1 MKRKKLSTLFLV
13 FALIW
18 FSQMLAAQ
26 SSIYDDSDGP
36 FTILAQAV
44 TVLSP
49 NGGENWAVA
58 SSRNITWSSSSTI
71 ANVNIDYSTDSGSS
85 WTLVAANIANSGT
98 HAWTVP
104 NTPSTTCLMRVRDA
118 ANAGTYDVSDA
129 VFSISTVPT
138 LTISGTITTGG
149 TGLANVVMNGLPGN
163 PTTNASGFY
172 SATVDYNWSGTAT
185 PILAGYTF
193 SPENKTYTNVVAN
206 QTAQDYTATAVTTLT
221 ISGTITSGGT
231 GLVNVVMNGLP
242 GNPTTNASGFYT
254 ASINYGWSGTVTPT
268 MANYTFTPPSTTYTN
283 VTTSQTTNYAAAS
296 NKALVITA
304 PNSTSIW
311 APGATCTITW
321 LKQGTQDANVKIYL
335 YQGIS
340 TLIKTIT
347 KKTNNDGSY
356 DWRIPRNL
364 QPGSEYFIRVQT
376 VDNLIS
382 DDSDKFSIIV
392 PSITITAPVT
402 GSAWQR
408 GIMHTITWN
417 KEGLMNADVKIELLN
432 KNKVVLTI
440 ATSTAN
446 NGSFDWTI
454 PATQTLASTYK
465 IRITTVDNLVK
476 GDSGIFTI
484 SNISGLVL
492 LAPNGDGILKPA
504 VRQLIRWQGDP
515 SVLEVKLEFS
525 RNNGSTF
532 STIAD
537 HVPNTGRYEWLVP
550 VNFTRNAIIRVSDSN
565 GKLWQDKAFLEY
577 SFRFS
582 YSPENDYQ
590 QPAAVF
596 WFGSSDPESPSYGFA
611 RITLAH
617 DVIQFSDFS
626 KSIEPLSGAWHELR
640 VRFDFHHDTATL
652 YLDKQPL
659 FENLS
664 LFTSHNH
671 YFEPYLVLQSGAD
684 VPIDFR
690 FDDLQINIVQLDDE
704 GNDQKLFTVLA
715 DPFERYNEKVNG
727 IQNCWRMKNPKVKES
742 TVAVEAENN
751 SNKVLRL
758 NSVAG
763 KSILLYLP
771 INIPARIP
779 FDISDQCFTIENQ

>member
-1 MKRKKLSTLFLV
+1 MKRKKLLPLLLA
-13 FALIW
+13 FALVW
-18 FSQMLAAQ
+18 LSQMLAAQ

-138 LTISGTITTGG
+138 LTISGTITMGG

-231 GLVNVVMNGLP
+231 GLANVVMNGLP
-242 GNPTTNASGFYT
+242 GNPTTNTSGFYT
-254 ASINYGWSGTVTPT
+254 ASINYVWSGTVTPT
-268 MANYTFTPPSTTYTN
+268 LANYTFTPPSTTYTN
-283 VTTSQTTNYAAAS
+283 VTANLTTDYTAALNQT
-296 NKALVITA
+296 LVITA

-311 APGATCTITW
+311 TPGATSTITW

-340 TLIKTIT
+340 TLIKTIAR
-347 KKTNNDGSY
+347 KTSNDGSY
-356 DWRIPRNL
+356 DWRVHRNL
-364 QPGSEYFIRVQT
+364 QPGSDYFIRVQT
-376 VDNLIS
+376 VDDMIS

-392 PSITITAPVT
+392 PSITITAPVA
-402 GSAWQR
+402 GSTWQR
-408 GIMHTITWN
+408 GIMHIIAWN

-440 ATSTAN
+440 ANSTAN

-454 PATQTLASTYK
+454 PATQALASTYK
-465 IRITTVDNLVK
+465 IRIITVDNLVK
-476 GDSGIFTI
+476 GESGIFTI
-484 SNISGLVL
+484 SNTSGLVL

-504 VRQLIRWQGDP
+504 LRQLIRWQGDH

-525 RNNGSTF
+525 RDNGSTF

-537 HVPNTGRYEWLVP
+537 HVPNAGRYEWLVP

-565 GKLWQDKAFLEY
+565 GKLWQDEALLEY
-577 SFRFS
+577 NFRFS
-582 YSPENDYQ
+582 YTSENDFQ

-596 WFGSSDPESPSYGFA
+596 WFGSSDPKSPSFGFA
-611 RITLAH
+611 KIALAR
-617 DVIQFSDFS
+617 DTIQFSDFT
-626 KSIEPLSGAWHELR
+626 KNVELLSGAWHELR
-640 VRFDFHHDTATL
+640 VRFDFHHDTGTL
-652 YLDKQPL
+652 YLDEQPI
-659 FENLS
+659 FENIS
-664 LFTSHNH
+664 LFTSHDH
-671 YFEPYLVLQSGAD
+671 YFEPYLALQAGAD
-684 VPIDFR
+684 IPIDFR
-690 FDDLQINIVQLDDE
+690 FDNLQINIIQLDAE
-704 GNDQKLFTVLA
+704 GNDRELFTVLA
-715 DPFERYNEKVNG
+715 DPFDHYDDKSNHV
-727 IQNCWRMKNPKVKES
+727 QNCWRLKNHIVKES
-742 TVAVEAENN
+742 TLAVESEKQ

-758 NSVAG
+758 QSIAG
-763 KSILLYLP
+763 TPLLLYLP